1 MFRHNPFAKAKRVS
15 GYFLGH
21 LAKGCTLRLLPTMNA
36 TQPSRRALEAPE
48 PRRRTPRV
56 QKQRRSEPYR
66 AIALETFAKLAV
78 NVTLSIAAVAAL
90 VQLLPYHFST
100 QTKLRE
106 IREEVKQTQARVN
119 GLQNEFKGAFDPQQA
134 KSVMQQQSYRVDP
147 ARRQIV
153 LMDKNRYAE
162 EQLTEPQD

>member
-1 MFRHNPFAKAKRVS
+1 
-15 GYFLGH
+15 
-21 LAKGCTLRLLPTMNA
+21 MNA
-36 TQPSRRALEAPE
+36 TQPSRRPPEAPE
-48 PRRRTPRV
+48 PRRRTRRSH
-56 QKQRRSEPYR
+56 QQRRSKPYN

-78 NVTLSIAAVAAL
+78 NITLSIAAVAAL

-106 IREEVKQTQARVN
+106 IREEVSETQARVN
-119 GLQNEFKGAFDPQQA
+119 GLQNKFNGAFDPQQA
-134 KSVMQQQSYRVDP
+134 KTVMQQQSYRVDP